1 MKLLNNK
8 SAITENIQNEIIEKS
23 IWRNKDFLLLFIGNT
38 ISNLTFIIFSISIPI
53 LIYKMTSSSLAMST
67 MRVVEFLPNLF
78 LALFIGV
85 LVDRVN
91 RKRVMQISIC
101 IQIVCISLII
111 FLFSQ
116 PALNLVY
123 LYMLGFFLYVAGY
136 TFNNAFHTILPG
148 IVRDEQLI
156 DANASLSFVRTT
168 IDTIGPSL
176 AAVIFLVLNYQV
188 SLFITLAG
196 SLSLLILIRFTYIP
210 AHKKKTNVN
219 KTTIKE
225 EIKEGWSHLISI
237 KLLWI
242 MTLMILF
249 LNIVSGLTGAI
260 LIFYLLDTFK
270 LSESEIALVI
280 SFTGVGALLASIIAK
295 KSLKYFKR
303 GMLMIFSILL
313 LLLAQVILYYVD
325 SLYILALAFLLIG
338 FSGTFTN
345 IHYFTLRQQVT
356 PNHLLGRVAGT
367 SSMIMKLAV
376 PFAFF
381 IGGIL
386 GEVMNVRYIFLLA
399 IGVLILIIVYGL
411 KYRIYNME

>member
-1 MKLLNNK
+1 MNNN
-8 SAITENIQNEIIEKS
+8 SAIVENSHNEIIIKKS
-23 IWRNKDFLLLFIGNT
+23 IWRNKDFLFLFIGNS
-38 ISNLTFIIFSISIPI
+38 ISNLTFIFFSISIPI

-67 MRVVEFLPNLF
+67 MRIVEFLPNLF
-78 LALFIGV
+78 LAIFIGV
-85 LVDRVN
+85 IVDRLN
-91 RKRVMQISIC
+91 RKMVIQISIV
-101 IQIVCISLII
+101 IQVICISIII

-116 PALNLVY
+116 QTLNLVY
-123 LYMLGFFLYVAGY
+123 LYIIGFFLFIAGY

-148 IVRDEQLI
+148 IVREDQLI
-156 DANASLSFVRTT
+156 DANASFSFVRTT
-168 IDTIGPSL
+168 IDIIGPSI
-176 AAVIFLVLNYQV
+176 AALIFLVLNYQV
-188 SLFITLAG
+188 SLLITLAG
-196 SLSLLILIRFTYIP
+196 LVILLFLIGFTQIP
-210 AHKKKTNVN
+210 INKKKNSN
-219 KTTIKE
+219 DKTSMKE

-237 KLLWI
+237 KSLWI

-249 LNIVSGLTGAI
+249 LNVVNGLTGAI

-270 LSESEIALVI
+270 LSESEIALVM
-280 SFTGVGALLASIIAK
+280 SFTGVGALFASIIAK

-303 GMLMIFSILL
+303 GQLLIYSMVLL
-313 LLLAQVILYYVD
+313 LIAHVMLYNVA

-345 IHYFTLRQQVT
+345 IHYLTLRQQVT

-386 GEVMNVRYIFLLA
+386 GEIMIVKNIFIIGIVILL
-399 IGVLILIIVYGL
+399 LILIYGL
-411 KYRIYNME
+411 KNKIYNIE